1 MSKVAILEYNFIFT
15 PSTKTWT
22 NLYQFEQQ
30 LAKYFSMCN
39 LEAEIIQSVDGGSSK
54 RFMNIRPKETL
65 IKDPPKSVGRPPSL
79 KTRFDKLRTKTVKA
93 PERDFRQ
100 THQLKIIKK

>member
-1 MSKVAILEYNFIFT
+1 MNKVAILEYNFIFT

-39 LEAEIIQSVDGGSSK
+39 LEAEIVKSVEGGSSK
-54 RFMNIRPKETL
+54 RFMHIKEKET
-65 IKDPPKSVGRPPSL
+65 IVNEPKPIV
-79 KTRFDKLRTKTVKA
+79 KATAMKAHFDKMRTKKITA
-93 PERDFRQ
+93 SERNFRQ
-100 THQLKIIKK
+100 TRKLKVIKK